1 MTEIKRNIVVI
12 EVIKRKVNTVLVSF
26 GISIIDFFSIIFGV
40 KYKEEEITFVIIP
53 IKARMIKARSL
64 ILFYVQCSHEFSF
77 LCYQ

>member
-53 IKARMIKARSL
+53 IKARMIKARSFIF
-64 ILFYVQCSHEFSF
+64 ILRSM
-77 LCYQ
+77 LA

>member
-53 IKARMIKARSL
+53 IKAR
-64 ILFYVQCSHEFSF
+64 
-77 LCYQ
+77 